1 MAAVTGSALAA
12 TAGANLLSSYMQN
25 RAAGR
30 AASAQ
35 SAAAQAGIDEQR
47 RQFDALQQLLQ
58 PYAGAGTQALQAQL
72 ALAGL
77 GGGYYENAQGQRVRG
92 PVGFGGTGGLLPAGG
107 TNRVI
112 TPATPGIDPASI
124 TPESLGLRQQV
135 SETGQASWVDA
146 AGNDVD
152 PAAAVAQAQAA
163 AAQPQSIPVAGGTG
177 TGMEGLTYVTPEMAQ
192 QRAIAGIEGGA
203 QFQSLLRQGEGAILS
218 NASAT
223 GGLRGGNTQSALA
236 QFRPQLLSQLIEQ
249 QYARLG
255 GISSLGQNAAAGVGN
270 AGMQTGGNI
279 ANLLAQQGAAQAGGA
294 LGQANAFGNALG
306 GVSQAWMLSRML
318 GGGSTTAPNG
328 GLSGPSNAD
337 LWRQI
342 NGTV

>member
-1 MAAVTGSALAA
+1 MAISTGAGLALAA
-12 TAGANLLSSYMQN
+12 GGSVLSGALGANASN
-25 RAAGR
+25 R

-47 RQFDALQQLLQ
+47 RQFDALQRLLQ

-77 GGGYYENAQGQRVRG
+77 GGGYYEDAQGKRVD
-92 PVGFGGTGGLLPAGG
+92 VGFGGGGGPTILGTLGGSTPAAGGGAAAVTPQALGFRQEIDETGRAQWVDASGNPADPTAAMAAAQAGAGTPAAGG
-107 TNRVI
+107 T
-112 TPATPGIDPASI
+112 TGGAID
-124 TPESLGLRQQV
+124 T
-135 SETGQASWVDA
+135 T
-146 AGNDVD
+146 
-152 PAAAVAQAQAA
+152 
-163 AAQPQSIPVAGGTG
+163 
-177 TGMEGLTYVTPEMAQ
+177 GLTYVTPEMAQ

-223 GGLRGGNTQSALA
+223 GGLRGGNTQSAHA

-279 ANLLAQQGAAQAGGA
+279 AQLLAQQGAAQAGGA
-294 LGQANAFGNALG
+294 LGQANAWANGLNGLTSAYFL
-306 GVSQAWMLSRML
+306 SQGML
-318 GGGSTTAPNG
+318 TPPTNTARG
-328 GLSGPSNAD
+328 F
-337 LWRQI
+337 
-342 NGTV
+342 